1 MDDKHQNVRVVT
13 AESESKFVFD
23 TCCCCIPLRTGCLIL
38 GYLQLVAYILY
49 GIFSVLG
56 IGSGVALMHVTDG
69 LENKEDD
76 MRVKAIATIVI
87 LLSAL
92 ILVVILIAL
101 PFTIVLLV
109 GLHKERR
116 NYIKIYLIFAV
127 IALVINVVVDLSKFS
142 GGYAPMKQLPSS
154 IIGTLLSIYF
164 LLVLRSQ
171 YIKMGIAANNLP
183 TQHYREGQL
192 MNTEKV

>member
-1 MDDKHQNVRVVT
+1 MDNKHHNVRVVT
-13 AESESKFVFD
+13 AESDSKFVFD

-49 GIFSVLG
+49 GIFAVLG
-56 IGSGVALMHVTDG
+56 VGSGVTLMHITDD

-76 MRVKAIATIVI
+76 MKVKAVATILI
-87 LLSAL
+87 ILSAV

-101 PFTIVLLV
+101 PFTILLLV

-127 IALVINVVVDLSKFS
+127 IALVINAILEIAKFS
-142 GGYAPMKQLPSS
+142 GGYASLKQMPSS
-154 IIGTLLSIYF
+154 IISILLSIYF

-171 YIKMGIAANNLP
+171 YIKLGIAENSVP